1 MINKNRIIQL
11 ESINWNFFEKN
22 NKLTK
27 KLHWYPGTFPQE
39 IPATIIQALSKENDL
54 IFDPFGGIGTT
65 LAEAL
70 RLNRKCIVSDINP
83 VALLS
88 SYVSALLLLVNK
100 ENYLLMKVYLE
111 YLVHLLSNN
120 EKNVL
125 DFGDTSAFYD
135 FDSYFSELIQPVP
148 DIFFNQII
156 VNLPQYDLLR
166 KWIDDESIDEIKKI
180 YSMIDNEQQYT
191 KKIILLE
198 MLSNALFSSSSQRKS
213 WGHIADNVYP
223 KQMENRKDAFISACK
238 RWINNKARKL
248 ISFESTCSFNE
259 KRAYV
264 FQQNWLDDIND
275 CFDDLSFD
283 LLITSPPYA
292 NAIDY
297 IKSQKLSLYLF
308 GYSDADILSC
318 CKNEIGARTRRTHSD
333 STEKWASDL
342 IASTEKHISLAKS
355 DSIYAYILPSEDEK
369 RVVGNKSLLD
379 FLISKNKELVFEVDR
394 SINQMRTTQSWT
406 SIKKEKIL
414 ILKSKRGRK

>member
-22 NKLTK
+22 NKLTNR
-27 KLHWYPGTFPQE
+27 LHWYPGTFPQE
-39 IPATIIQALSKENDL
+39 IPATLIQALSKENDL
-54 IFDPFGGIGTT
+54 IFDPFGGVGTT

-70 RLNRKCIVSDINP
+70 RLNRKCAIADINP

-88 SYVSALLLLVNK
+88 SYVSAIFLLTNHENNLLLR
-100 ENYLLMKVYLE
+100 VYLE
-111 YLVHLLSNN
+111 FLVHLLSNE
-120 EKNVL
+120 EKSIL

-135 FDSYFSELIQPVP
+135 FDNYFAELIQPEPEV
-148 DIFFNQII
+148 FFNQII
-156 VNLPQYDLLR
+156 INLPQYELLK
-166 KWIDDESIDEIKKI
+166 KWIDDSSIEEIKKV
-180 YSMIDNEQQYT
+180 YSLIENEQQYT

-223 KQMENRKDAFISACK
+223 KQMENRRDAFISSCK

-248 ISFESTCSFNE
+248 ISFESKDSFQD
-259 KRAYV
+259 KRAYIIK
-264 FQQNWLDDIND
+264 QNWLEDLNEY
-275 CFDDLSFD
+275 FEDLSFD

-308 GYSDADILSC
+308 GYSDVDILSS
-318 CKNEIGARTRRTHSD
+318 CKSEIGARTRRTHSD
-333 STEKWASDL
+333 STEKWAADL
-342 IASTEKHISLAKS
+342 IVSTEKHISLAKS
-355 DSIYAYILPSEDEK
+355 DAVYTYILPSEDEK
-369 RVVGNKSLLD
+369 RVEGNKSLLD
-379 FLISKNKELVFEVDR
+379 FLLSKNKELVFEVDR

-414 ILKSKRGRK
+414 IFKSKKGRK